1 MPLMDELE
9 SEAKEDPSL
18 REDHKIDVRLAILL
32 LLLLIIIIIII
43 IIIIASSS
51 SSSAAAFTSCSVYS
65 HPGV

>member
-43 IIIIASSS
+43 IASSS
-51 SSSAAAFTSCSVYS
+51 SSAAAAFTSCSVYS
-65 HPGV
+65 HPGI

>member
-32 LLLLIIIIIII
+32 LLLLIIT
-43 IIIIASSS
+43 IIASAS
-51 SSSAAAFTSCSVYS
+51 SSSAAAFTSCPVYS